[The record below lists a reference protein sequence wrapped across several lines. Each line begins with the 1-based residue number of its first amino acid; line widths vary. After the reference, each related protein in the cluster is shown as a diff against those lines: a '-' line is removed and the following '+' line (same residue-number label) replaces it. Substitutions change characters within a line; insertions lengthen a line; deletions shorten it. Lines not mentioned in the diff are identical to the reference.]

1 MSLLEYND
9 IVLKNKNVIAA
20 ICLISQVA
28 TVSIVCAPATAD
40 YTGLNSVITSDIDID
55 GVMYQSVD
63 LYVGLTNPGD
73 SIWAVISQDD
83 SPLILNAPNGGLYQ
97 STLGGSTPH
106 DVALD
111 DLFGDMLRYDS
122 FVTIGSNST
131 EPCCTILLGFDVN
144 AFDNNDEIVMN
155 EGVWAVL
162 PDNPMASLGA
172 GSEHGVLIGRF
183 TFRTDQSISGQLN
196 FMGRLANGD
205 NWSVTNASF
214 AFGAQSPEVT
224 DLDGQQDG
232 ERFGREI
239 AILGDIDGDDIDDFA
254 VSAPKRDTL
263 NKNAGAV
270 YVYSGKTRSLIRV
283 LQSERI
289 NDNYG
294 SSIANAGDID
304 GDGIPDL
311 MVSAPAIKSIDLA
324 GGRVD
329 LVSGADGHTIQSLYS
344 GETGDHFGRSIAG
357 PPPGSSLSD
366 HNLIVGAPCHKT
378 NNKRKGRIYIF
389 NRSGALLS
397 TIDGA
402 NSGDRFGY
410 SVAFTGDI
418 NRDSVSDF
426 IVGSPKNDDA
436 DSNAGRADIYDGHSY
451 ENITT
456 LLGHKENSRF
466 GQTVAG
472 IGYLDDDIYPDFVV
486 GATRFGNS
494 NGSKIGR
501 VYAYSGKHKT
511 VLWRKTGKQPN
522 EQLGSFLSITED
534 VNCDSYNDVLIGSP
548 KHSSSE
554 LNQSGQLLVC
564 SGNDRSLISIS
575 TGTQAECR
583 YGISACVLYGG
594 DNNHTIYAGASHAI
608 TTNQSATG
616 CVFDIG
622 LTECPSTT
630 QRLQQHGNS
639 HFFTT
644 GRNQPAKTILS
655 DNMQHYLGG
664 ILNLP
669 IDRPLLSIHPRK

>member
-1 MSLLEYND
+1 MSLFEDNY
-9 IVLKNKNVIAA
+9 IVLTTKNAIAV
-20 ICLISQVA
+20 ICLISQLA
-28 TVSIVCAPATAD
+28 IVSIICAPATAD
-40 YTGLNSVITSDIDID
+40 YTGLNSVVTSDIDID
-55 GVMYQSVD
+55 GIMYQSVD
-63 LYVGLTNPGD
+63 LYVGLTDPND
-73 SIWAVISQDD
+73 SIWAVISEDD
-83 SPLILNAPNGGLYQ
+83 SPLILSAPNGGLYQ
-97 STLGGSTPH
+97 SPLGGSTPH

-131 EPCCTILLGFDVN
+131 EPCCTILLGFDVD
-144 AFDNNDEIVMN
+144 AFDNNDEIVMD

-183 TFRTDQSISGQLN
+183 TFRTDQSISGHLN

-214 AFGAQSPEVT
+214 AFGPQSTDIP
-224 DLDGQQDG
+224 DLDGHQDG
-232 ERFGREI
+232 EWFGRNI
-239 AILGDIDGDDIDDFA
+239 AILGDIDGDDIHDFA
-254 VSAPKRDTL
+254 VGAPKRDNL

-283 LQSERI
+283 LQSQRT

-304 GDGIPDL
+304 GDEIPDL
-311 MVSAPAIKSIDLA
+311 MVSAPAIKNTDFA

-344 GETGDHFGRSIAG
+344 GETGDYFGTSIAG
-357 PPPGSSLSD
+357 PPPGTSFSNHTLLVS
-366 HNLIVGAPCHKT
+366 APYHKT
-378 NNKRKGRIYIF
+378 GNKRKGRIYIF
-389 NRSGALLS
+389 DRSGTLLS

-402 NSGDRFGY
+402 NSGDRFGH

-418 NRDSVSDF
+418 NGDSVSDF

-436 DSNAGRADIYDGHSY
+436 NSNAGRVDIYDGSSY
-451 ENITT
+451 DTITT
-456 LLGHKENSRF
+456 LLGHKEKSRF

-472 IGYLDDDIYPDFVV
+472 AGYLDDDGYSDFVV
-486 GATRFGNS
+486 GATHFGNS
-494 NGSKIGR
+494 NGTKIGR

-511 VLWRKTGKQPN
+511 ELWHKTGKQAKDK
-522 EQLGSFLSITED
+522 LGSFLSITED
-534 VNCDSYNDVLIGSP
+534 VNCNGYNDVLIGSP
-548 KHSSSE
+548 KHSSPE
-554 LNQSGQLLVC
+554 LNESGQLLVC
-564 SGNDRSLISIS
+564 SGNNKSLITIS
-575 TGTQAECR
+575 TGTQAESR

-594 DNNHTIYAGASHAI
+594 DNTPTIYAGASHAV

-616 CVFDIG
+616 CVFDID
-622 LTECPSTT
+622 LTECSATT
-630 QRLQQHGNS
+630 QRLQQHGDS

-644 GRNQPAKTILS
+644 GRDQPAKTNLS
-655 DNMQHYLGG
+655 DNMKYYLGN

-669 IDRPLLSIHPRK
+669 IDRPVLSIHSR